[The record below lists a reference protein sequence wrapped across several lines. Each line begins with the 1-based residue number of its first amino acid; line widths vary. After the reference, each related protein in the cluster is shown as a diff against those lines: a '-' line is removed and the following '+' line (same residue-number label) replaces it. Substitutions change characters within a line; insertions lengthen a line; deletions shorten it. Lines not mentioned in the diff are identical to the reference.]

1 MKNNK
6 TKELYQKVVD
16 GIDKIITSGEY
27 EKFLKFSKNFHNYSF
42 NNWILI
48 FSQMEDA
55 SKVAGFKKWESM
67 GRKIKKGS
75 KGIMIMYPL
84 KQTFTK
90 KISGQESLLN
100 DNKTNNDE
108 KIEFITYRATYVY
121 DISQTTG
128 KPLPLE
134 ESVLNKNTKLE
145 LYNFLKDYSKYPVLE
160 EKIYSGAMWI
170 LEPQK

>member
-67 GRKIKKGS
+67 GRKIKK
-75 KGIMIMYPL
+75 
-84 KQTFTK
+84 
-90 KISGQESLLN
+90 
-100 DNKTNNDE
+100 
-108 KIEFITYRATYVY
+108 A
-121 DISQTTG
+121 
-128 KPLPLE
+128 
-134 ESVLNKNTKLE
+134 
-145 LYNFLKDYSKYPVLE
+145 
-160 EKIYSGAMWI
+160 
-170 LEPQK
+170 QKE